1 MGGGGS
7 RCARGTNI
15 WGKRACL
22 RCKSIYYLAW
32 PNGRRPVATRHA
44 RWTGYSR
51 VYVSSVVI
59 GGPFFPKVC
68 CACSVVTLLYYYFFS
83 DMFYRQKLNSN
94 LNHTRRKKALLT
106 QCSFCCPRRSWKKI
120 SFRDVVKLVFGHT
133 KVGVTFPRR
142 KRTYAAPSQSNSCEP
157 SSLSF
162 LFNLDCPRCAR
173 MRERSH
179 HHQLCPVHLGD
190 LEKNPVPNLILL
202 SSYKTL
208 SIKL

>member
-44 RWTGYSR
+44 RWTGYFR
-51 VYVSSVVI
+51 VYVSSVI
-59 GGPFFPKVC
+59 GSDRWAFFFQGLLHVRVVSLHC
-68 CACSVVTLLYYYFFS
+68 FTIIFFFRICSTDKS
-83 DMFYRQKLNSN
+83 WIRIWIIQEE
-94 LNHTRRKKALLT
+94 KALLT

-142 KRTYAAPSQSNSCEP
+142 KRTYAAPSQSNTRVP

-179 HHQLCPVHLGD
+179 HYQLCPVHLGD
-190 LEKNPVPNLILL
+190 L
-202 SSYKTL
+202 
-208 SIKL
+208 